1 MIGNIMQSIILKLHQ
16 DYTSDQLKTLAK
28 VVEEKL
34 IGVYVPE
41 NLSDVWVREGG
52 VKNKQI
58 KLKDYY

>member
-1 MIGNIMQSIILKLHQ
+1 MQSIILKLHQ

-28 VVEEKL
+28 IVEEKL

-41 NLSDVWVREGG
+41 KLSDVWIRDADR
-52 VKNKQI
+52 KHI